1 MDISTY
7 QDSQNEPTVHLTID
21 SNRQFDQSQPLFS
34 QDLDYNQEVI
44 GIY

>member
-7 QDSQNEPTVHLTID
+7 KDSQETTVHLTID

-34 QDLDYNQEVI
+34 QDLDDNQEVV
-44 GIY
+44 GMY